1 MPFPL
6 VPQNG
11 MPFRITVV
19 DHGGPATSDAS
30 GAPVNRTATLSHF
43 LANAATLS
51 LDEETEELAALH
63 LLDTLASIVACRDL
77 EPAVV
82 ARRYVQTN
90 AGSAGAG
97 GATILGT
104 TDRAPIVDAIFA
116 GAMTAHSAE
125 INDFMPAVFVQ
136 PGPAVV
142 ATAMAVGERR
152 RSTRDELLRAI
163 VAGYDLAFRVP
174 LAVGSDNLRRAGVAS
189 HGVGPGFG
197 AAAAAAVLLGLPER
211 VIADVLSLTAEQAA
225 GSWQWLLDVEHME
238 KAFVFAGLGARN
250 GAQAALLVEAGFR
263 GVPDVVDREGTWFT
277 SAAFTRPDGDGDLD
291 ALVEGLGTSRAL
303 RASAFKRHPVGGPTQ
318 PAVQA
323 LLELRPGFGPDD
335 VRRVVIE
342 MPGRWQ
348 AFRDAAM
355 PALNLRYLT
364 AIILLDGRLDF
375 VAAQSLER
383 RWGDAAVLAL
393 MERVDVRHDP
403 EQEAGAGEARTES
416 ARVTVELRDGR
427 RLERFVPHVVGF
439 PSHPM
444 PAAEVAA
451 KARELVTPQLG
462 AARAGALVEA
472 CLAVDGPGAADLVA
486 LLA

>member
-1 MPFPL
+1 M
-6 VPQNG
+6 
-11 MPFRITVV
+11 
-19 DHGGPATSDAS
+19 
-30 GAPVNRTATLSHF
+30 NRTATLSNH
-43 LANAATLS
+43 LAGAATLP
-51 LDEETEELAALH
+51 LDDETEELAALH

-82 ARRYVQTN
+82 ARRYVRTN
-90 AGSAGAG
+90 GGTAG
-97 GATILGT
+97 GGGSTILGT
-104 TDRAPIVDAIFA
+104 NERAPIVDAIFA

-142 ATAMAVGERR
+142 ATAIAVGERQ
-152 RSTRDELLRAI
+152 RSTRAELLRSI

-174 LAVGSDNLRRAGVAS
+174 LAAGSDNLRRAGLAS
-189 HGVGPGFG
+189 HGVGPCFGAAG
-197 AAAAAAVLLGLPER
+197 AAAALLGLPAR
-211 VIADVLSLTAEQAA
+211 VIPDVLSFTAQQAA

-277 SAAFTRPDGDGDLD
+277 SPAFTRPDGDGDLD
-291 ALVEGLGTSRAL
+291 ALVDGLGTSRAL
-303 RASAFKRHPVGGPTQ
+303 RACAFKRYPVGGPTQ

-323 LLELRPGFGPDD
+323 LLELRPSFTPEAVG
-335 VRRVVIE
+335 RVVIE

-355 PALNLRYLT
+355 PALNLRYLS

-375 VAAQSLER
+375 VAAQSLGR
-383 RWGDAAVLAL
+383 RWGDAEVLAL

-403 EQEAGAGEARTES
+403 AQEAGAGEARTES
-416 ARVTVELRDGR
+416 ARVTIELRDGR

-444 PAAEVAA
+444 PPAEVVA
-451 KARELVTPQLG
+451 KARGLVSPQLG
-462 AARAGALVEA
+462 GARADELVDA
-472 CLAVDGPGAADLVA
+472 CLSADGPGAADLAA
-486 LLA
+486 LLVPSRP

>member
-1 MPFPL
+1 M
-6 VPQNG
+6 
-11 MPFRITVV
+11 
-19 DHGGPATSDAS
+19 
-30 GAPVNRTATLSHF
+30 NRTTALSQY
-43 LANAATLS
+43 LAGAGFMP
-51 LDEETEELAALH
+51 LDGETEELAALH

-82 ARRYVQTN
+82 ARRYVQAN
-90 AGSAGAG
+90 AGAAGAG

-104 TDRAPIVDAIFA
+104 TDRAPIVDAVFA

-142 ATAMAVGERR
+142 ATAIAVGERR
-152 RSTRDELLRAI
+152 HATRSELLGAI

-174 LAVGSDNLRRAGVAS
+174 LAVGPDNLRRAGLAS
-189 HGVGPGFG
+189 HGVGPCFG
-197 AAAAAAVLLGLPER
+197 AAGAAAVLLGLPAR
-211 VIADVLSLTAEQAA
+211 VIGDVLSLTAEQAA

-277 SAAFTRPDGDGDLD
+277 SPAFARPGGDGDLD
-291 ALVEGLGTSRAL
+291 ALIDGLGTSRAL
-303 RASAFKRHPVGGPTQ
+303 RASAFKRYPVGGPTQ
-318 PAVQA
+318 PAVEG
-323 LLELRPGFGPDD
+323 LLELRPSFALDD
-335 VRRVVIE
+335 VRQVVVE

-355 PALNLRYLT
+355 PALNLRYLS

-383 RWGDAAVLAL
+383 RWGDADVLAL

-403 EQEAGAGEARTES
+403 AQEAGAGAARTES

-444 PAAEVAA
+444 GADEVVA
-451 KARELVTPQLG
+451 KARELVSPQLG
-462 AARAGALVEA
+462 AAGADRLVEA
-472 CLAVDGPGAADLVA
+472 CLSVDGPGAGDLAA

>member
-1 MPFPL
+1 M
-6 VPQNG
+6 
-11 MPFRITVV
+11 
-19 DHGGPATSDAS
+19 
-30 GAPVNRTATLSHF
+30 NRTTAVSEY
-43 LANAATLS
+43 LAGAAALA
-51 LDEETEELAALH
+51 LDEETEALAALH
-63 LLDTLASIVACRDL
+63 LLDTLASIVACRNL

-82 ARRYVQTN
+82 ARRYVQAN
-90 AGSAGAG
+90 AGAAGAG

-104 TDRAPIVDAIFA
+104 NERAPIVDAIFA

-142 ATAMAVGERR
+142 ATALAIGERQHA
-152 RSTRDELLRAI
+152 TRAELLRAV

-174 LAVGSDNLRRAGVAS
+174 LAVGPGNLRRAGLAS
-189 HGVGPGFG
+189 HGVGPCFG
-197 AAAAAAVLLGLPER
+197 AAAAAVVLLGLPAQ
-211 VIADVLSLTAEQAA
+211 VIGDVLSLTAEQAA
-225 GSWQWLLDVEHME
+225 GSWQWLHDVEHME

-277 SAAFTRPDGDGDLD
+277 SPAFTRPDGDGDLD
-291 ALVEGLGTSRAL
+291 ALVDGLGTSRAL
-303 RASAFKRHPVGGPTQ
+303 RASAFKRYPVGGPTQ

-323 LLELRPGFGPDD
+323 LLELRPSFVPDE
-335 VRRVVIE
+335 VRQVVIE

-355 PALNLRYLT
+355 PALNLRYLS

-383 RWGDAAVLAL
+383 RWGDADVLAL
-393 MERVDVRHDP
+393 MERVEVRHDAA
-403 EQEAGAGEARTES
+403 QEAGAGEARTES
-416 ARVTVELRDGR
+416 ARVTVELRDDR

-444 PAAEVAA
+444 PADEVVT
-451 KARELVTPQLG
+451 KAHELVAPRLG
-462 AARAGALVEA
+462 GAGADRLVEA
-472 CLAVDGPGAADLVA
+472 CLAADGPGAADLAA